1 MITRHIISVTWRVA
15 GSRARHACG
24 AVPAHLV
31 AGGEPRGL
39 KLVPSATC
47 VYQSALD
54 LHHERSPPGPSVFT
68 SYKFTTAT
76 GNRVPALRAVL
87 VHPVTVAVA
96 TEAVQ
101 GMLMA
106 GALPAEPEGLLA
118 LSALPGQKDTTW
130 TKLFVGGLPYHTTD
144 KSLREHFAVYGDI
157 EEAVVITDR
166 QTSKSRGYG
175 FVIMGDRSAAERA
188 CKDPNPIIDGR
199 KANVNLAI
207 LGAKPRGNL
216 APGFGLAAAA
226 AGVRAGYP
234 TVLPTPYGLSPG
246 YVYGTPGYTMGAMSG
261 VGAGVTSG
269 AGGLVQLPQLQ
280 HAAAMAAANHLYEY
294 QAAAAQGAAAYQ
306 QQYAAAGFDPYA
318 TAAAAAAAASGAGYM
333 SPYYALPSGGVQ
345 APLLPPLS
353 YPPQLQ
359 EARMQ

>member
-1 MITRHIISVTWRVA
+1 
-15 GSRARHACG
+15 
-24 AVPAHLV
+24 
-31 AGGEPRGL
+31 
-39 KLVPSATC
+39 
-47 VYQSALD
+47 
-54 LHHERSPPGPSVFT
+54 
-68 SYKFTTAT
+68 
-76 GNRVPALRAVL
+76 
-87 VHPVTVAVA
+87 
-96 TEAVQ
+96 
-101 GMLMA
+101 MLMA
-106 GALPAEPEGLLA
+106 GAQLAEPEGLLA
-118 LSALPGQKDTTW
+118 LGALPGQKDTTW

-175 FVIMGDRSAAERA
+175 FVIMGDRAAAERA

-216 APGFGLAAAA
+216 TPGFNLAAA

-234 TVLPTPYGLSPG
+234 TVLQSPYGLSPG
-246 YVYGTPGYTMGAMSG
+246 YVYGAPSYMGGVSG
-261 VGAGVTSG
+261 VGGG

-280 HAAAMAAANHLYEY
+280 HAAAVAAANHLYEY
-294 QAAAAQGAAAYQ
+294 QAAAQGAAAYQ

-318 TAAAAAAAASGAGYM
+318 TAAAAAAAAASGAGYM
-333 SPYYALPSGGVQ
+333 SPYYTLPSGGVQ

>member
-1 MITRHIISVTWRVA
+1 
-15 GSRARHACG
+15 
-24 AVPAHLV
+24 
-31 AGGEPRGL
+31 
-39 KLVPSATC
+39 
-47 VYQSALD
+47 
-54 LHHERSPPGPSVFT
+54 
-68 SYKFTTAT
+68 
-76 GNRVPALRAVL
+76 
-87 VHPVTVAVA
+87 
-96 TEAVQ
+96 
-101 GMLMA
+101 MLMA

-118 LSALPGQKDTTW
+118 LGALPGQKDTTW

-175 FVIMGDRSAAERA
+175 FVIMGDRAAAERA

-226 AGVRAGYP
+226 AAGVRAGYP
-234 TVLPTPYGLSPG
+234 TVLQSPYGLSPG
-246 YVYGTPGYTMGAMSG
+246 YVYGTPSYMGAVGSVGG
-261 VGAGVTSG
+261 VSAG
-269 AGGLVQLPQLQ
+269 
-280 HAAAMAAANHLYEY
+280 
-294 QAAAAQGAAAYQ
+294 
-306 QQYAAAGFDPYA
+306 
-318 TAAAAAAAASGAGYM
+318 AAAAAAASQAGYV
-333 SPYYALPSGGVQ
+333 SPYYTLQGGGVQ
-345 APLLPPLS
+345 APLLPPLP

>member
-1 MITRHIISVTWRVA
+1 
-15 GSRARHACG
+15 
-24 AVPAHLV
+24 
-31 AGGEPRGL
+31 
-39 KLVPSATC
+39 
-47 VYQSALD
+47 
-54 LHHERSPPGPSVFT
+54 
-68 SYKFTTAT
+68 
-76 GNRVPALRAVL
+76 
-87 VHPVTVAVA
+87 
-96 TEAVQ
+96 
-101 GMLMA
+101 MLMA

-118 LSALPGQKDTTW
+118 LGALPGQKDTTW

-175 FVIMGDRSAAERA
+175 FVIMGDRAAAERA

-226 AGVRAGYP
+226 AAGVRAGYP
-234 TVLPTPYGLSPG
+234 TVLQSPYGLSPG
-246 YVYGTPGYTMGAMSG
+246 YVYGTPGYAVSG
-261 VGAGVTSG
+261 VGGGVGAS
-269 AGGLVQLPQLQ
+269 AGGLVQLPPLQ
-280 HAAAMAAANHLYEY
+280 HAAAVAAANHLYEY

-333 SPYYALPSGGVQ
+333 SPYYALPGGGVQ
-345 APLLPPLS
+345 APLLPPLP

>member
-1 MITRHIISVTWRVA
+1 
-15 GSRARHACG
+15 
-24 AVPAHLV
+24 
-31 AGGEPRGL
+31 
-39 KLVPSATC
+39 
-47 VYQSALD
+47 
-54 LHHERSPPGPSVFT
+54 
-68 SYKFTTAT
+68 
-76 GNRVPALRAVL
+76 
-87 VHPVTVAVA
+87 
-96 TEAVQ
+96 
-101 GMLMA
+101 MLMA
-106 GALPAEPEGLLA
+106 GALPAESEGLLA

-175 FVIMGDRSAAERA
+175 FVIMGDRAAAERA

-226 AGVRAGYP
+226 AAGVRAGYP
-234 TVLPTPYGLSPG
+234 TVLQSPYGLSPG
-246 YVYGTPGYTMGAMSG
+246 YMYSTYPGVGTVGG
-261 VGAGVTSG
+261 VGAGVGTG

-280 HAAAMAAANHLYEY
+280 HAAAVAAANHLYEY

-318 TAAAAAAAASGAGYM
+318 TAAAAAAAASGAGYV
-333 SPYYALPSGGVQ
+333 SPYYALPGGGVQ
-345 APLLPPLS
+345 APLLPPLP
-353 YPPQLQ
+353 YPPPLQ

>member
-1 MITRHIISVTWRVA
+1 
-15 GSRARHACG
+15 
-24 AVPAHLV
+24 
-31 AGGEPRGL
+31 
-39 KLVPSATC
+39 
-47 VYQSALD
+47 
-54 LHHERSPPGPSVFT
+54 
-68 SYKFTTAT
+68 
-76 GNRVPALRAVL
+76 
-87 VHPVTVAVA
+87 
-96 TEAVQ
+96 
-101 GMLMA
+101 MLMA

-118 LSALPGQKDTTW
+118 LGALPGQKDTTW

-175 FVIMGDRSAAERA
+175 FVIMGDRAAAERA

-226 AGVRAGYP
+226 AAGVRAGYQ
-234 TVLPTPYGLSPG
+234 TVLPSPYGLSPG
-246 YVYGTPGYTMGAMSG
+246 YMYSTPQYMNAMSG
-261 VGAGVTSG
+261 VGASVGTG

-280 HAAAMAAANHLYEY
+280 HAAAVAAANHLYEY

-318 TAAAAAAAASGAGYM
+318 TAAAAAAAAASGAGYV
-333 SPYYALPSGGVQ
+333 SPYYTLQGGGMQ
-345 APLLPPLS
+345 AAPLLPPLP

>member
-1 MITRHIISVTWRVA
+1 
-15 GSRARHACG
+15 
-24 AVPAHLV
+24 
-31 AGGEPRGL
+31 
-39 KLVPSATC
+39 
-47 VYQSALD
+47 
-54 LHHERSPPGPSVFT
+54 
-68 SYKFTTAT
+68 
-76 GNRVPALRAVL
+76 
-87 VHPVTVAVA
+87 
-96 TEAVQ
+96 
-101 GMLMA
+101 MLMA

-175 FVIMGDRSAAERA
+175 FVIMGDRAAAERA

-226 AGVRAGYP
+226 AAGVRAGYP
-234 TVLPTPYGLSPG
+234 TVLPSPYGLSPG
-246 YVYGTPGYTMGAMSG
+246 YVYGAPGYMSTMGG
-261 VGAGVTSG
+261 VGAGVGAS

-280 HAAAMAAANHLYEY
+280 HAAAVAAANHLYEY
-294 QAAAAQGAAAYQ
+294 QAATQAQAYQ

-333 SPYYALPSGGVQ
+333 SPYYTLQGGGVQ
-345 APLLPPLS
+345 APLLPPLP
-353 YPPQLQ
+353 YPPPLQ